1 MLSEQ
6 QETLLITKKSDQEP
20 SQDFIFRSKLPDMV
34 IPNHL
39 PLTDYVFQ
47 RFSGNGDGDSTATC
61 LIDSATGRIFT
72 YADVQISS
80 RRVAAGI
87 HRLGI
92 RQRDTVMLLLPNSPE
107 FALCFLAVAYLGAA
121 TTTANPLFTQAEIT
135 KLAKA
140 SSARMIITKQC
151 YVEKLTNLQNVL
163 IVCLDEGDDTVLDDG
178 CVSFTQLTQADETK
192 LPKPEIS
199 PEDTVAIPYSSGTT
213 GLPKGVMITHKGLV
227 TSIAQKV
234 DGENPNLNFTGD
246 DVIICFLPMFHTYAF
261 NALILP
267 AMRTGAA
274 ILIVQRFEL
283 NMVME
288 LIQRYKVTVAPVAP
302 PVVLAFVKSPE
313 TERYDLSSV
322 RMMISGAATLRK
334 ELEEAVRLKFPSA
347 VFGQVYGMTESG
359 TVAKSL
365 SFAKNP
371 FKTKSGAC
379 GTVIRNAEMKVVDTV
394 TGVSLPYN
402 KSGEICIRGDQLMKG
417 YLNDL
422 EATARTIDEDGWLHT
437 GDIGFVDDDDEI
449 FIVDRLKELI
459 KFKGY
464 QVAPAEIEALL
475 ISHPYIEDAAVVAMK
490 DEVGDEVPVAFVVR
504 LEGSQLTEDDVKSY
518 VRKQFSGDRDS
529 TATCLIDGATGRKFT
544 YGDVQIGLRRI
555 AAGIHRL
562 GIRQRDT
569 VMLLLPNSPEF
580 ALCFL
585 AVAYLG
591 AVSTT
596 ANPFYTESEIE
607 KQAKASATKM
617 IITKSCYVDKLKNLQ
632 NDGVLIVCVDNGND
646 AVPLPE
652 GCVSFKE
659 LTQADETELPKPEIS
674 PEDTVAMPY
683 SSGTTGLP
691 KGVMI
696 THKGLVT
703 SIAQKVDGENPNV
716 SFTGDDVILCFL
728 PMFHIYALDALM
740 LSAMRTGAAILI
752 VPRFELNLVMELIQ
766 RYKVTVVPV
775 APPVVL
781 AFVKSQETER
791 YDLSSVRMM
800 LSGAAT
806 LKKELEDAVRLKFPN
821 AIFGQGYGM
830 TESGTVAKS
839 LAFAKNPFKTKS
851 GACGTVIRNAEMK
864 VVDTITGV
872 SLPRNKPGEL
882 CIRGDQLMKGYL
894 NDPEATAITIDKNGW
909 LHTGDIGFVDDDDE
923 VFIVD
928 RLKELIKFKGYQVA
942 PAELEALLIS
952 HPYIEDAAV
961 VAMKDEIADEVPV
974 AYVVRSEGSQLTE
987 DDVKS
992 YVNKQVV
999 HYKRIKMVFFIEA
1012 IPKAVSGK
1020 ILRKELRAKLEV
1032 EYTK

>member
-1 MLSEQ
+1 MVLQ
-6 QETLLITKKSDQEP
+6 QQQQTLFVTKKTDQELPLNTDPEP
-20 SQDFIFRSKLPDMV
+20 SREFIFRSKLPDIS

-47 RFSGNGDGDSTATC
+47 KFSGDGDGHSTATC
-61 LIDSATGRIFT
+61 LINGATGRIFT
-72 YADVQISS
+72 YGDVQIS
-80 RRVAAGI
+80 
-87 HRLGI
+87 
-92 RQRDTVMLLLPNSPE
+92 
-107 FALCFLAVAYLGAA
+107 
-121 TTTANPLFTQAEIT
+121 
-135 KLAKA
+135 
-140 SSARMIITKQC
+140 
-151 YVEKLTNLQNVL
+151 
-163 IVCLDEGDDTVLDDG
+163 
-178 CVSFTQLTQADETK
+178 
-192 LPKPEIS
+192 
-199 PEDTVAIPYSSGTT
+199 
-213 GLPKGVMITHKGLV
+213 
-227 TSIAQKV
+227 
-234 DGENPNLNFTGD
+234 
-246 DVIICFLPMFHTYAF
+246 
-261 NALILP
+261 
-267 AMRTGAA
+267 
-274 ILIVQRFEL
+274 
-283 NMVME
+283 
-288 LIQRYKVTVAPVAP
+288 
-302 PVVLAFVKSPE
+302 
-313 TERYDLSSV
+313 
-322 RMMISGAATLRK
+322 
-334 ELEEAVRLKFPSA
+334 
-347 VFGQVYGMTESG
+347 
-359 TVAKSL
+359 
-365 SFAKNP
+365 
-371 FKTKSGAC
+371 
-379 GTVIRNAEMKVVDTV
+379 
-394 TGVSLPYN
+394 
-402 KSGEICIRGDQLMKG
+402 
-417 YLNDL
+417 
-422 EATARTIDEDGWLHT
+422 
-437 GDIGFVDDDDEI
+437 
-449 FIVDRLKELI
+449 
-459 KFKGY
+459 
-464 QVAPAEIEALL
+464 
-475 ISHPYIEDAAVVAMK
+475 
-490 DEVGDEVPVAFVVR
+490 
-504 LEGSQLTEDDVKSY
+504 
-518 VRKQFSGDRDS
+518 
-529 TATCLIDGATGRKFT
+529 
-544 YGDVQIGLRRI
+544 LRRI

-580 ALCFL
+580 ALSFL

-617 IITKSCYVDKLKNLQ
+617 IITKPCYVDKLTNLK
-632 NDGVLIVCVDNGND
+632 NDGVLIVCVEDEND
-646 AVPLPE
+646 AVPVAD

-659 LTQADETELPKPEIS
+659 LAQADETELPKPEIS

-716 SFTGDDVILCFL
+716 NFTGDDVILCFL

-821 AIFGQGYGM
+821 AIFGQNLFDDFCCGSLAPVFVSMDVNMGYGM

-851 GACGTVIRNAEMK
+851 GACGTVIRNADMK

-872 SLPRNKPGEL
+872 SLPRNKPGEI

-894 NDPEATAITIDKNGW
+894 NDPEATAITIDKDGW

-961 VAMKDEIADEVPV
+961 VAMKDEVADEVPV

-1020 ILRKELRAKLEV
+1020 ILRKELRAKLES
-1032 EYTK
+1032 EYPKQI